1 MLVITEGGMPLKLQ
15 IKRVRCGDC
24 AVLEGRRARLIVD
37 CGSDNQAADGSL
49 PVRDFA
55 YAAIAAQVNDWMPT
69 HILISH
75 LHTDHYRGFLN
86 LGKDAPPMFCT
97 APPVDTAYLPWTIL
111 GGRAVLAAAYARLY
125 LTAPPRTLAHELAR
139 GLMDL
144 LPILER
150 QAAQRQMLQAGDL
163 ISLEGKKL
171 EVLWPKVEPALK
183 VLPVCGGKSF
193 EEADREMES
202 AFLALASQGRNGRLL
217 EDGPRLTRALEDY
230 LLLLHDGSF
239 GETER
244 PTALNDLEQALR
256 QADRLRLDL
265 WGDETDGLKPPY
277 PEDLQPL
284 ADFARQQYHV
294 LVKGVNACGI
304 IFQWK
309 DKVLFP
315 GDAPPAVISFLED
328 REKFKPHYKLVKLPH
343 HGTERYFSS
352 ALPPADQ
359 YIISN
364 GGYSRRAVGKQV
376 LEKLAPTGCTFLCT
390 DAHRDPQKY
399 CKYYREE
406 GHCHPACVPITDP
419 QQVIPL

>member
-1 MLVITEGGMPLKLQ
+1 MLVITEGGIPLKLQ
-15 IKRVRCGDC
+15 IKRMRCGDC

-49 PVRDFA
+49 TARDFA
-55 YAAIAAQVNDWMPT
+55 YAAIAAQINDLMPT

-150 QAAQRQMLQAGDL
+150 EAAHRQMLQAGDV
-163 ISLEGKKL
+163 IPLEGKKL
-171 EVLWPKVEPALK
+171 EVLWPQVEPALK
-183 VLPVCGGKSF
+183 SLPVCGGKSF
-193 EEADREMES
+193 AEADRAMEA
-202 AFLALASQGRNGRLL
+202 AFLALADQGGNGRLL
-217 EDGPRLTRALEDY
+217 EDGPRLTGALERY
-230 LLLLHDGSF
+230 LLLLHDGPLAEA
-239 GETER
+239 GR
-244 PTALNDLEQALR
+244 LDALDTLEAALR

-265 WGDETDGLKPPY
+265 WGDETDGLRPPY

-294 LVKGVNACGI
+294 LVNGVNACGI

-315 GDAPPAVISFLED
+315 GDAPPAVISFLK
-328 REKFKPHYKLVKLPH
+328 EKGRFQPRYQLVKLPH
-343 HGTERYFSS
+343 HGTRRYFSP
-352 ALPPADQ
+352 ALPPAER

-364 GGYSRRAVGKQV
+364 GGYSRRAVGKEV
-376 LEKLAPTGCTFLCT
+376 LEDLAPAGCTFLCT
-390 DAHRDPQKY
+390 DAHRGPRKY
-399 CKYYREE
+399 CKYFREE
-406 GHCHPACVPITDP
+406 GHCHPACVPITDR